1 MEKFNYDNVSAK
13 MNDLSRVFSDLMQVL
28 DTLDAELNDNVS
40 IGDQAAIH
48 GVAATQLLNSW
59 NSCSDTFVDFKSNL
73 QVNIFYCCSQKL
85 VSKKNFA
92 GRTLAVPKIVGRSC
106 SLLTILTATPSCPY
120 CIRHRRRAGT
130 MLPFRHFC
138 KLSA

>member
-59 NSCSDTFVDFKSNL
+59 NSCSDTFVHFKSNFDGL
-73 QVNIFYCCSQKL
+73 
-85 VSKKNFA
+85 
-92 GRTLAVPKIVGRSC
+92 C
-106 SLLTILTATPSCPY
+106 SLVAQVGQNNVSLEEAAIALYGGNSTE
-120 CIRHRRRAGT
+120 G
-130 MLPFRHFC
+130 
-138 KLSA
+138 